1 MSATAMPLSPPAH
14 RQRDTSLYGMGSD
27 DRLIKLHE
35 VKALTSYGATS
46 IYAKI
51 KQNVF
56 PAPVKPCA
64 GDSSRW
70 VLGEIRQFNAKAIAE
85 RDRLRGLTG
94 SLAPAPS
101 MELRT

>member
-1 MSATAMPLSPPAH
+1 MPVTAKSPSPPVP
-14 RQRDTSLYGMGSD
+14 RQRDTSLYGTGSD

-51 KQNVF
+51 KQGVF

-70 VLGEIRQFNAKAIAE
+70 VLGEIRQFNAKAIEE
-85 RDRLRGLTG
+85 RDRNRT
-94 SLAPAPS
+94 AAPNTPAPYT
-101 MELRT
+101 ELRA